1 MEHIINY
8 EHLLRIFIAALLGGA
23 IGLEREYRSKMAGF
37 RTHFLVAM
45 GSAIFMIMS
54 IHGFDSDL
62 PLLDKT
68 NYSLD
73 PARIAANIVTGIG
86 FIGAGAIIFQKH
98 IVRGITTAAGI
109 WVTAAIGMAC
119 GGGHYAL
126 SVATTI
132 LVLFCL
138 EMFNFILSKM
148 GRKTVSLSI
157 TARSRYEVNSILE
170 KLKTAGFG
178 IDSYNIEMTVK
189 DDKKV
194 YVITLDLK
202 VRRKEYDKR
211 IAELIAG
218 FDEVYVDN
226 IQG

>member
-1 MEHIINY
+1 MEQLINY
-8 EHLLRIFIAALLGGA
+8 EHLLRIFIAAMLGGV

-37 RTHFLVAM
+37 RTHFLVAL
-45 GSAIFMIMS
+45 GSALFMIMS
-54 IHGFDSDL
+54 IHGFDFDL
-62 PLLDKT
+62 PMLEKT

-109 WVTAAIGMAC
+109 WVTAAIGLAC
-119 GGGHYAL
+119 GGGYYAL
-126 SVATTI
+126 SVATTL
-132 LVLFCL
+132 LVLCCL
-138 EMFNFILSKM
+138 ETFNFILGKL
-148 GRKTVSLSI
+148 GRKTVSLAI

-170 KLKTAGFG
+170 KLKAAGFS
-178 IDSYNIEMTVK
+178 IDTYNIEMTQK
-189 DDKKV
+189 DSSRV
-194 YVITLDLK
+194 YVISLDVK
-202 VRRKEYDKR
+202 IKRKEYDKR
-211 IAELIAG
+211 ISELIAG

>member
-1 MEHIINY
+1 MENINY
-8 EHLLRIFIAALLGGA
+8 DHLLRIFAAALLGGI

-62 PLLDKT
+62 PLIEKN

-86 FIGAGAIIFQKH
+86 FIGAGAIIFQKN

-119 GGGHYAL
+119 GSGNYTL
-126 SVATTI
+126 SITTTL
-132 LVLFCL
+132 LVLICL
-138 EMFNFILSKM
+138 ETFNFILSKM
-148 GRKTVSLSI
+148 GRRTVSLSI
-157 TARSRYEVNSILE
+157 SAHSRYEISTILD
-170 KLKTAGFG
+170 KLRSEGYNVETF
-178 IDSYNIEMTVK
+178 NIEISQKNSGKVYILTVEVKVKRK
-189 DDKKV
+189 DYDKK
-194 YVITLDLK
+194 LS
-202 VRRKEYDKR
+202 
-211 IAELIAG
+211 ELISG
-218 FDEVYVDN
+218 FDEISVAN

>member
-1 MEHIINY
+1 MDTFNY
-8 EHLLRIFIAALLGGA
+8 EHLLRIFVAAMLGGV

-37 RTHFLVAM
+37 RTHFLVAL

-119 GGGHYAL
+119 GGGHYSL
-126 SVATTI
+126 SVATTL

-138 EMFNFILSKM
+138 ETFNFILGKM
-148 GRKTVSLSI
+148 GKKTVSLSI

-170 KLKTAGFG
+170 KMKAAGFS
-178 IDSYNIEMTVK
+178 IDTYNIEMSVK

-194 YVITLDLK
+194 YVITLDVK

>member
-1 MEHIINY
+1 
-8 EHLLRIFIAALLGGA
+8 
-23 IGLEREYRSKMAGF
+23 MAGF

>member
-1 MEHIINY
+1 MEY
-8 EHLLRIFIAALLGGA
+8 EHLLRIFVAAMLGGVT
-23 IGLEREYRSKMAGF
+23 GLERGYRSKMAGF
-37 RTHFLVAM
+37 RTPFLVAL
-45 GSAIFMIMS
+45 GSAIFMLMS
-54 IHGFDSDL
+54 IHGFDHDL
-62 PLLDKT
+62 PLLDKS

-119 GGGHYAL
+119 GGGYYAL
-126 SVATTI
+126 SVTTTL

-138 EMFNFILSKM
+138 ETFNFILNKM
-148 GRKTVSLSI
+148 GKKTVSLSI
-157 TARSRYEVNSILE
+157 TAKSRYEVNTILE
-170 KLKTAGFG
+170 KLKSAGFS
-178 IDSYNIEMTVK
+178 IDTYNIEMNVK

-194 YVITLDLK
+194 YVITLDVK

>member
-1 MEHIINY
+1 MMEY
-8 EHLLRIFIAALLGGA
+8 EHLLRIFVAALLGGV

-37 RTHFLVAM
+37 RTHFLVAL
-45 GSAIFMIMS
+45 GSALFMVMS
-54 IHGFDSDL
+54 IHGFDHDL

-119 GGGHYAL
+119 GGGYYAL
-126 SVATTI
+126 SVATTL
-132 LVLFCL
+132 LVLLCL
-138 EMFNFILSKM
+138 ETFSFIFGKM
-148 GRKTVSLSI
+148 GKKMVSLSI

-170 KLKTAGFG
+170 KLKTAGFS
-178 IDSYNIEMTVK
+178 IDSYNIEMTAK

-202 VRRKEYDKR
+202 VLRKDYNKR
-211 IAELIAG
+211 ITELIAG